1 VKIFRVGGSVR
12 DELLGLP
19 VKDQDFVVVGS
30 SPQEM
35 IDLGYRP
42 VGKDFPVF
50 LHPQTN
56 EEYALA
62 RTERKSG
69 RGYTGFTVHAAP
81 DVTLEQ
87 DLERRDLTINAIARD
102 EAGRLIDP
110 FHGADDLKAGILRHV
125 GPAFVE
131 DPVRVMRIARFAA
144 RFGFA
149 IAPETLML
157 MRRMVA
163 DGELDYLVPERAWQE
178 IARGLM
184 ESRPSLMLITLRE
197 CGALARVLPEV
208 DALFGVP
215 QPAQHHPEIDTGAH
229 ILLVIDY
236 AAARGYPLAVRFAA
250 LTHDL
255 GKAATPREEW
265 PRHRGHEESGVA
277 LVEALCERLRVPGE
291 CRDLAVLAARYHLQV
306 HNAAELRA
314 GTIVKLLESTDALR
328 RPQRFE
334 LMLNACECDY
344 RGRAGLETRPYPGAE
359 VLRKALVAAR
369 SVNAGEIAQRTSD
382 PARIGA
388 AVHEARVHAVKQ
400 ALGAQRSA

>member
-1 VKIFRVGGSVR
+1 
-12 DELLGLP
+12 
-19 VKDQDFVVVGS
+19 
-30 SPQEM
+30 
-35 IDLGYRP
+35 
-42 VGKDFPVF
+42 
-50 LHPQTN
+50 
-56 EEYALA
+56 
-62 RTERKSG
+62 
-69 RGYTGFTVHAAP
+69 
-81 DVTLEQ
+81 
-87 DLERRDLTINAIARD
+87 
-102 EAGRLIDP
+102 
-110 FHGADDLKAGILRHV
+110 
-125 GPAFVE
+125 
-131 DPVRVMRIARFAA
+131 
-144 RFGFA
+144 
-149 IAPETLML
+149 

-184 ESRPSLMLITLRE
+184 EPRPSLMLTTLRE

-277 LVEALCERLRVPGE
+277 LVEAMCERLRVPGE

-306 HNAAELRA
+306 HNAEELKA
-314 GTIVKLLESTDALR
+314 ATIVKLLENTDAFR

-359 VLRKALVAAR
+359 LLQKALAAAR

-400 ALGAQRSA
+400 ALNAQRSA